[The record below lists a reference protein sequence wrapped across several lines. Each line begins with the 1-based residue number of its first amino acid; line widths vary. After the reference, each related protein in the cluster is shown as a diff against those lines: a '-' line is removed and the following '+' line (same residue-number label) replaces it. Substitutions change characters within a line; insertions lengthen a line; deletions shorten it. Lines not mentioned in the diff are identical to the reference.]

1 MKYLISEEQNKFLKE
16 ELNKPNF
23 ERLIKK
29 LFEKQVSRGEQPH
42 IDNMIMDFFEV
53 DVWERDFNI
62 LIELLR
68 DFLGREQSV
77 KLTEELLQQTFK
89 TDRYNFSGGYSFE
102 FKAKP
107 IIDQEE
113 GQMWVEVYI
122 LPGSEVDLIM
132 TGDGVR
138 DLKHALND
146 QSIGWEI
153 ENEVKEIINEI
164 FTEEITYKTG
174 ISVDLETLI
183 IQDGGNA

>member
-1 MKYLISEEQNKFLKE
+1 MRYLISEEQNKFLKE
-16 ELNKPNF
+16 ELDKPNF

-53 DVWERDFNI
+53 DVWERDFNF

-77 KLTEELLQQTFK
+77 KLTEELLQKTFK

-102 FKAKP
+102 FKAK
-107 IIDQEE
+107 IIYQEE

-122 LPGSEVDLIM
+122 LPGGEVDLIM
-132 TGDGVR
+132 TGDGAR

-146 QSIGWEI
+146 QSIGFEI
-153 ENEVKEIINEI
+153 ESEVREIIDEI

-174 ISVDLETLI
+174 VVVDLETLV
-183 IQDGGNA
+183 IQD

>member
-16 ELNKPNF
+16 ELDKPNF
-23 ERLIKK
+23 QKLIKK

-53 DVWERDFNI
+53 DVWERDFNF

-77 KLTEELLQQTFK
+77 KLTEELLQKTFK

-102 FKAKP
+102 FKAK
-107 IIDQEE
+107 IIYQEE

-122 LPGSEVDLIM
+122 LPGGEVDLIM
-132 TGDGVR
+132 TGDGAR

-146 QSIGWEI
+146 QSIGFEI
-153 ENEVKEIINEI
+153 ESEVREIIDEI

-174 ISVDLETLI
+174 VVVDLETLV
-183 IQDGGNA
+183 IQD

>member
-16 ELNKPNF
+16 ELDKPNF
-23 ERLIKK
+23 QKLINK

-77 KLTEELLQQTFK
+77 KLTEELLQKTFK
-89 TDRYNFSGGYSFE
+89 TDRYNFSGGYSFD
-102 FKAKP
+102 FKAK
-107 IIDQEE
+107 IIDQEDGE
-113 GQMWVEVYI
+113 YFNVDVYI
-122 LPGSEVDLIM
+122 LPGSEVDLVM

-138 DLKHALND
+138 DLKQALND
-146 QSIGWEI
+146 QSIGFEI
-153 ENEVKEIINEI
+153 EREVKEIIDEI

-174 ISVDLETLI
+174 VVVDLETLV
-183 IQDGGNA
+183 IQD

>member
-16 ELNKPNF
+16 ELDKPNF

-53 DVWERDFNI
+53 DVWGRDFNI

-77 KLTEELLQQTFK
+77 KLTEELLQKTFK

-102 FKAKP
+102 FKVTP
-107 IIDQEE
+107 IIYQEE

-122 LPGSEVDLIM
+122 LPGGEVDLIM
-132 TGDGVR
+132 TGDGVL
-138 DLKHALND
+138 DLKQALND
-146 QSIGWEI
+146 QSIGFEI
-153 ENEVKEIINEI
+153 ENEVKEIIDEI
-164 FTEEITYKTG
+164 ITEEITYKTG
-174 ISVDLETLI
+174 ARVDLETLVI
-183 IQDGGNA
+183 

>member
-16 ELNKPNF
+16 ELDKPNF

-42 IDNMIMDFFEV
+42 IDKMIMDFFEV

-77 KLTEELLQQTFK
+77 KLTEELLQKTFK

-102 FKAKP
+102 FKVKP
-107 IIDQEE
+107 IIYQEE
-113 GQMWVEVYI
+113 GQMWVEVHI
-122 LPGSEVDLIM
+122 LPGGVVDLLL
-132 TGDGVR
+132 TGNGIT
-138 DLKHALND
+138 DLKEALND
-146 QSIGWEI
+146 QSIGFEI
-153 ENEVKEIINEI
+153 ESEVKEIIDEI
-164 FTEEITYKTG
+164 FTEEITYRTG
-174 ISVDLETLI
+174 IVVDLETLI
-183 IQDGGNA
+183 IQD

>member
-16 ELNKPNF
+16 ELDRPNF
-23 ERLIKK
+23 ERLAKK

-62 LIELLR
+62 LIESLR

-77 KLTEELLQQTFK
+77 KLTEELLQKTFK
-89 TDRYNFSGGYSFE
+89 TDRYNFSGGYRFD
-102 FKAKP
+102 FKAE
-107 IIDQEE
+107 IIDQEDGE
-113 GQMWVEVYI
+113 YIKVDVYI

-138 DLKHALND
+138 DLKQALND
-146 QSIGWEI
+146 QSIGFEI
-153 ENEVKEIINEI
+153 EREVKEIIDEI
-164 FTEEITYKTG
+164 FTEEITYRTG
-174 ISVDLETLI
+174 VVVDLETLI
-183 IQDGGNA
+183 IQE

>member
-16 ELNKPNF
+16 ELDKPNF

-53 DVWERDFNI
+53 DVWEREFIIMIRI
-62 LIELLR
+62 LKN
-68 DFLGREQSV
+68 FLGREQSV
-77 KLTEELLQQTFK
+77 KLAEELLQQTFK

-102 FKAKP
+102 FKVKP

-122 LPGSEVDLIM
+122 LPGAEVELIM

-138 DLKHALND
+138 DLKQAFND

-174 ISVDLETLI
+174 VSVDLETLI
-183 IQDGGNA
+183 IQD

>member
-1 MKYLISEEQNKFLKE
+1 MKYLISEEQKRLLNE
-16 ELNKPNF
+16 ELEQPNF

-53 DVWERDFNI
+53 DVWEREFIIMIRI
-62 LIELLR
+62 LKN
-68 DFLGREQSV
+68 FLGREQSV
-77 KLTEELLQQTFK
+77 KLAEELLQQTFK

-102 FKAKP
+102 FKVKP
-107 IIDQEE
+107 IVDQEE

-122 LPGSEVDLIM
+122 LPGAEVELIM

-138 DLKHALND
+138 DLKQAFND

-183 IQDGGNA
+183 IQDGGNT

>member
-1 MKYLISEEQNKFLKE
+1 MKYLISEEQNRLLNE
-16 ELNKPNF
+16 ELEQPNF

-53 DVWERDFNI
+53 DVWEREFIIMIRI
-62 LIELLR
+62 LKN
-68 DFLGREQSV
+68 FLGREQSV
-77 KLTEELLQQTFK
+77 KLAEELLQQTFK

-102 FKAKP
+102 FKVKP

-113 GQMWVEVYI
+113 GQMWVEVHI
-122 LPGSEVDLIM
+122 LPGGVVDLLL
-132 TGDGVR
+132 TGNGIT
-138 DLKHALND
+138 DLKEALND

>member
-16 ELNKPNF
+16 ELDKPNF
-23 ERLIKK
+23 ERLINK

-42 IDNMIMDFFEV
+42 LDKMILNFFSIEI
-53 DVWERDFNI
+53 WSKEFRI
-62 LIELLR
+62 LIKSLK

-77 KLTEELLQQTFK
+77 KLTEELLQKTFK

-102 FKAKP
+102 FKVTP
-107 IIDQEE
+107 IIHQEE

-122 LPGSEVDLIM
+122 LPGGVVDLLL
-132 TGDGVR
+132 TGNGIT
-138 DLKHALND
+138 DLKEALND

-174 ISVDLETLI
+174 VSVDLETLI
-183 IQDGGNA
+183 IQD

>member
-1 MKYLISEEQNKFLKE
+1 MKYLITEEQNKFLKE
-16 ELNKPNF
+16 ELDKPNF
-23 ERLIKK
+23 KNLIKK
-29 LFEKQVSRGEQPH
+29 LFEKQVRKGEQPH
-42 IDNMIMDFFEV
+42 IDKMIMDFFEV
-53 DVWERDFNI
+53 DVWEREFIIMIRI
-62 LIELLR
+62 LKN
-68 DFLGREQSV
+68 FLGREQSV

-89 TDRYNFSGGYSFE
+89 TDRYNFSGGYRFE
-102 FKAKP
+102 FKVKP

-113 GQMWVEVYI
+113 GQMWVDVYI

-138 DLKHALND
+138 DLKQAFND

-174 ISVDLETLI
+174 VSVDLETLI
-183 IQDGGNA
+183 IQD

>member
-16 ELNKPNF
+16 ELDKPNF
-23 ERLIKK
+23 QKLINK

-53 DVWERDFNI
+53 DVWERDFNT

-77 KLTEELLQQTFK
+77 KLTEELLQKTFK
-89 TDRYNFSGGYSFE
+89 TDRYNFSGGYSFD
-102 FKAKP
+102 FKAK
-107 IIDQEE
+107 IIDQEDGE
-113 GQMWVEVYI
+113 YFNVDVYI
-122 LPGSEVDLIM
+122 LPGSEVDLVM

-138 DLKHALND
+138 DLKQALND
-146 QSIGWEI
+146 QSIGFEI
-153 ENEVKEIINEI
+153 EREVKEIIDEI

-174 ISVDLETLI
+174 VVVDLETLV
-183 IQDGGNA
+183 IQD

>member
-16 ELNKPNF
+16 ELDKPNF

-29 LFEKQVSRGEQPH
+29 LFEKQVRKGEQPH

-77 KLTEELLQQTFK
+77 KLTEELLQKTFK

-102 FKAKP
+102 FKVTP
-107 IIDQEE
+107 IIYQEE

-122 LPGSEVDLIM
+122 LPGGEVDLIM
-132 TGDGVR
+132 TGDGAR

-146 QSIGWEI
+146 QSIGFEI
-153 ENEVKEIINEI
+153 ESEVKEIIDEI

-174 ISVDLETLI
+174 VVVDLETLV
-183 IQDGGNA
+183 IQD

>member
-16 ELNKPNF
+16 ELDKPNF
-23 ERLIKK
+23 ERLINK

-42 IDNMIMDFFEV
+42 LDKMILNFFSIEI
-53 DVWERDFNI
+53 WSKEFRI
-62 LIELLR
+62 LIKSLK

-77 KLTEELLQQTFK
+77 KLTEELLQKTFK

-113 GQMWVEVYI
+113 GQMWVEVHI
-122 LPGSEVDLIM
+122 LPGGVVDLLL
-132 TGDGVR
+132 TGNGIT
-138 DLKHALND
+138 DLKEALND

-174 ISVDLETLI
+174 VSVDLETLI
-183 IQDGGNA
+183 IQD

>member
-16 ELNKPNF
+16 ELDKPNF
-23 ERLIKK
+23 ERLINK

-77 KLTEELLQQTFK
+77 KLTEELLQKTFK
-89 TDRYNFSGGYSFE
+89 TDRYNFSGGYRFE
-102 FKAKP
+102 FKVTP
-107 IIDQEE
+107 IIHQEE

-122 LPGSEVDLIM
+122 LPGGVVDLFL
-132 TGDGVR
+132 TGNGIT
-138 DLKHALND
+138 DLKEALND
-146 QSIGWEI
+146 QSIGFEI
-153 ENEVKEIINEI
+153 ENEVKEIIDEI

-174 ISVDLETLI
+174 ARVDLETLVI
-183 IQDGGNA
+183 

>member
-23 ERLIKK
+23 ERLINK
-29 LFEKQVSRGEQPH
+29 LFEKQVSRCEKPH

-77 KLTEELLQQTFK
+77 KLTEELLQKTFK

-102 FKAKP
+102 FEVTP
-107 IIDQEE
+107 IIYQEE

-122 LPGSEVDLIM
+122 LPGGEVDLIM

-138 DLKHALND
+138 DLKQALND
-146 QSIGWEI
+146 QSIGFEI
-153 ENEVKEIINEI
+153 ESEVKEIIDEI

-174 ISVDLETLI
+174 VSVDLETLI
-183 IQDGGNA
+183 IQD

>member
-16 ELNKPNF
+16 ELDKPNF
-23 ERLIKK
+23 ERLINK

-42 IDNMIMDFFEV
+42 LDKMILNFFSIEI
-53 DVWERDFNI
+53 WSKEFRI
-62 LIELLR
+62 LIKSLK

-77 KLTEELLQQTFK
+77 KLTEELLQKTFK

-138 DLKHALND
+138 DLKQALND

-174 ISVDLETLI
+174 VSVDLETLI
-183 IQDGGNA
+183 IQD

>member
-16 ELNKPNF
+16 ELDKPNF
-23 ERLIKK
+23 ERLINK

-53 DVWERDFNI
+53 DVWEREFIIMIRI
-62 LIELLR
+62 LKN
-68 DFLGREQSV
+68 FLGREQSV

-102 FKAKP
+102 FKVKP

-122 LPGSEVDLIM
+122 LPGGEVDLFL
-132 TGDGVR
+132 TGNGIT
-138 DLKHALND
+138 DLKEALND

-174 ISVDLETLI
+174 VSVDLETLI
-183 IQDGGNA
+183 IQD